1 MCTRQLARCPSLV
14 METRGMATRSTSSA
28 QCGAMRQQALQVWRQ
43 AQLCGVIQHGKS
55 CHVHHMT
62 YGKASSPHRVLH
74 TVTHTTHASFPPHCP
89 CIPCHHPLNL
99 TPPGILIEDQLWP
112 KSCGHV
118 RGKRVAPRDEAL
130 ARIRAAVD
138 ARCGARTLHTGVW
151 GASLPHI
158 PRACVLVR
166 LCPATSHHW

>member
-1 MCTRQLARCPSLV
+1 MPRTCAPHTAITPSRAAMCTRQLARCPSLV

-130 ARIRAAVD
+130 ARIRAFLLYISPSPRDEGD
-138 ARCGARTLHTGVW
+138 AC
-151 GASLPHI
+151 I
-158 PRACVLVR
+158 PFSA
-166 LCPATSHHW
+166 